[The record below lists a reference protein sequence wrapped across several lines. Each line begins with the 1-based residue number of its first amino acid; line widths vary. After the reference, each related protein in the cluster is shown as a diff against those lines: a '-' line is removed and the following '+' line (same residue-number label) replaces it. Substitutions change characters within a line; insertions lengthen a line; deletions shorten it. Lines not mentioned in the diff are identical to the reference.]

1 MQVKPANNLKDVL
14 IITPEVFEDHRGKY
28 IETFNQSNYTD
39 ELYDACKDFVQDDI
53 SISHNN
59 VLRGIHGDSHT
70 WKLVSCIQGLIYLV
84 VVCND
89 PDSPDYRKWH
99 GGRLVGPE
107 SSYGYTQILI
117 PPKYGNGHLILSE
130 TAIFH
135 YKQSTYYNEY
145 PQFTIPWN
153 DPELKIDWPLS
164 DAYGHWLKPITSER
178 DKGLDLGWL
187 YQSGALYDGTPEC
200 KWR

>member
-14 IITPEVFEDHRGKY
+14 IITPDVFEDHRGKY
-28 IETFNQSNYTD
+28 IETWNESEIKYSLEEYLTPNYD
-39 ELYDACKDFVQDDI
+39 DALWADGFVQDDI
-53 SISHNN
+53 SISHHN

-70 WKLVSCIQGLIYLV
+70 WKLVSCLSGLIYLV

-89 PDSPDYRKWH
+89 PDSPDYRKVNH
-99 GGRLVGPE
+99 GYLNGPNFE
-107 SSYGYTQILI
+107 GSMELGFGSEYKQILI
-117 PPKYGNGHLILSE
+117 PPKYGNGHLVLSQ

-153 DPELKIDWPLS
+153 DPELAIDWPS
-164 DAYGHWLKPITSER
+164 DGGKFITSER
-178 DKGLDLGWL
+178 DKGV
-187 YQSGALYDGTPEC
+187 
-200 KWR
+200 